1 MLASHSC
8 SEPPTSQEQFELSD
22 HWVLS
27 TQRYDHF
34 PDPTERIRH
43 LHPSYPKIQATI
55 GWRIQLRQI
64 LRKLVRAAPGLGSV
78 TNDLPDGLKWREN
91 EGNMCKKWSKW
102 HIFPTEWMVWNT
114 HVLSNSIGQ
123 AGPPA
128 VDPLWQQNRQR
139 HGDSPFQV
147 WIPPMIPGGD
157 RLKRMQRTGGWAI
170 PPTKCES
177 QCGSFSKHLY

>member
-1 MLASHSC
+1 VVDLPLWKIWKSDWIIIPTIGENKIHVRNHQPVRNNLSC
-8 SEPPTSQEQFELSD
+8 QIIGYSVPNF
-22 HWVLS
+22 
-27 TQRYDHF
+27 DHF
-34 PDPTERIRH
+34 SDPTERIRH

-157 RLKRMQRTGGWAI
+157 RLKRM
-170 PPTKCES
+170 
-177 QCGSFSKHLY
+177 